1 MDLARATKAKPASNE
16 AFETNAAAAQA
27 MAQQHAAAQAAY
39 AQQVE
44 AARMETSM
52 QMAAQAE
59 MVRQQEE
66 AMRQQQQQQQQHAVS
81 TGGGQHPPLLQ
92 PTQVT
97 RRLTWQ
103 EHLVGWQIQ
112 AEQYTSGAHCVH
124 TQLSVPAHG
133 WTPSLAHA

>member
-1 MDLARATKAKPASNE
+1 MNAVAT
-16 AFETNAAAAQA
+16 AQA
-27 MAQQHAAAQAAY
+27 MPMARLQASQHAAAQAVY
-39 AQQVE
+39 AHHMG

-66 AMRQQQQQQQQHAVS
+66 MIRQQQQYAASVGTDQQPS
-81 TGGGQHPPLLQ
+81 TLQ
-92 PTQVT
+92 PQVT

-112 AEQYTSGAHCVH
+112 AEQYTSGARTH
-124 TQLSVPAHG
+124 TCTARALHVRALPTYTRLSAR
-133 WTPSLAHA
+133 TRELCAL